1 MCRTKG
7 SNRPL
12 CCVYKTMKDLVTLF
26 LVSGILAS
34 IFKNEEILGI
44 LIIGTIIYG
53 FLQMV

>member
-1 MCRTKG
+1 
-7 SNRPL
+7 
-12 CCVYKTMKDLVTLF
+12 MKDLVTLF